1 MSIQSQL
8 LEMLEN
14 VAKALGPD
22 LRDKFVF
29 VGGCSTALLITDPII
44 LEEVRATDDVDLIV
58 NLKGPMQWG
67 ELQDQLSK
75 KGFSISSDDEV
86 ICRMRL
92 GNLKVD
98 FMPDDEQI
106 LGFSNRWYKL
116 GIAKSV
122 KYVLPSGI
130 GIKCL
135 SSPLFIATKLEAYIN
150 LRS

>member
-1 MSIQSQL
+1 MRIQSQL

-67 ELQDQLSK
+67 
-75 KGFSISSDDEV
+75 
-86 ICRMRL
+86 
-92 GNLKVD
+92 
-98 FMPDDEQI
+98 
-106 LGFSNRWYKL
+106 
-116 GIAKSV
+116 
-122 KYVLPSGI
+122 
-130 GIKCL
+130 
-135 SSPLFIATKLEAYIN
+135 
-150 LRS
+150 